1 MSTEIRWRRGTAAQH
16 ATFTGAVGEITVVT
30 DDYSL
35 RIHDGIT
42 AGGHPI
48 AGGSGGGGVAGL
60 FTTDLTGDYDDAE
73 RAQAR
78 ENLALEG
85 VGNSQMAV
93 YTTSVNLNAAIP
105 YDDTIPQSTEGVE
118 ILTVSLAA
126 SSPTARVRIRFDGGV
141 VNNTNDNVITAAL
154 FMDSESGARRA
165 VPVGVPAAGITA
177 PAALIYEFSPGD
189 TASHTYKIR
198 MGTPNTTPTFRL
210 NGSGG
215 TRIYGGVAAATLTAE
230 EV

>member
-1 MSTEIRWRRGTAAQH
+1 MSTQIRWRRGTAAQH
-16 ATFTGAVGEITVVT
+16 ATFTGAAGEITVVT
-30 DDYSL
+30 DEYSL

-48 AGGSGGGGVAGL
+48 AGGGGGGGVAEL

-73 RAQAR
+73 RTQAR
-78 ENLALEG
+78 VNLALEG
-85 VGNSQMAV
+85 VGNSQMSV
-93 YTTSVNLNAAIP
+93 YTTSADLNAAIP
-105 YDDTIPQSTEGVE
+105 FDDTIPQSTEGVE
-118 ILTVSLAA
+118 ILTVDLAA
-126 SSPTARVRIRFDGGV
+126 SSATARVRVQFNGQA
-141 VNNTNDNVITAAL
+141 VNNTNDNGMTVAL

-165 VPVGVPAAGITA
+165 SIIGVPALGITVQA
-177 PAALIYEFSPGD
+177 FLFYEFVPGD
-189 TASHTYKIR
+189 TAVHTYKIR

-215 TRIYGGVAAATLTAE
+215 SRVYGGVSAATLIAE